1 MSIRLLI
8 HVNLFNKMFMYT
20 VVVKKIVKDKL
31 LMLDLNKFYLR
42 ITDL

>member
-1 MSIRLLI
+1 
-8 HVNLFNKMFMYT
+8 MFMYT